1 MPSPT
6 IVATATALPRH
17 VLHQES
23 VKRVLCEVLPI
34 PARQLAAAM
43 ALFDHALVER
53 RASVLPLE
61 ELRVRRSLTETTL
74 IYRDHAV
81 RLGREVARRCLEE
94 AAVDPAVIDLV
105 ITVSCTGVMIP
116 SLDAHLANDLG
127 LRTDI
132 RRLPLTELGCVGGA
146 AALARATDFLLG
158 RPDGHV
164 LVVAVELPTLSFQ
177 QEDVTVPQLVSTAL
191 FGDGAAAAVLRGA
204 RFDDGGD
211 GDSGVSDGSRGRGAR
226 VLATRSHLFP
236 HTLGSLGFDLREDG
250 FHVVLAK
257 DLPER
262 LRGDL
267 ANVVDRLLDETQL
280 RRADLQS
287 FVLHPGGRRILAALE
302 DALSIA
308 RPMMQPSWDVLRDHG
323 NVSSAAV
330 LFVLDR
336 WVRQH
341 CPPPRT
347 HGLLGAFGPGLT
359 AELCVLQWN

>member
-6 IVATATALPRH
+6 IVATATALPPH
-17 VLHQES
+17 VLHQQE
-23 VKRVLCEVLPI
+23 VKRALCEVLPI
-34 PARQLAAAM
+34 PARQREGAL

-53 RASVLPLE
+53 RASVLPLS
-61 ELRVRRSLTETTL
+61 ELRERRSLTATTL
-74 IYRDHAV
+74 LYREHAV
-81 RLGREVARRCLEE
+81 GLGREVSRRCLAAARVE
-94 AAVDPAVIDLV
+94 AAAIDLV

-116 SLDAHLANDLG
+116 SLDAFLANDLG
-127 LRTDI
+127 MRADI
-132 RRLPLTELGCVGGA
+132 RRLPITELGCVGGA
-146 AALARATDFLLG
+146 AALARAVDFLHG
-158 RPDGHV
+158 RPDGQV

-191 FGDGAAAAVLRGA
+191 FGDGAAAALLRGA
-204 RFDDGGD
+204 DFDGNGD
-211 GDSGVSDGSRGRGAR
+211 ADRRPVR

-236 HTLGSLGFDLREDG
+236 GTLGALGFDLRDDG

-267 ANVVDRLLDETQL
+267 AVVVDRLLAEAGLTRD
-280 RRADLQS
+280 DLQS

-302 DALSIA
+302 DALTIP
-308 RPMMQPSWDVLRDHG
+308 RPQVQPSWDVLRDHG

-336 WVRQH
+336 WMKHHR
-341 CPPPRT
+341 PPAGE
-347 HGLLGAFGPGLT
+347 HGLLAAFGPGLT
-359 AELCVLQWN
+359 AEMCVLQWS